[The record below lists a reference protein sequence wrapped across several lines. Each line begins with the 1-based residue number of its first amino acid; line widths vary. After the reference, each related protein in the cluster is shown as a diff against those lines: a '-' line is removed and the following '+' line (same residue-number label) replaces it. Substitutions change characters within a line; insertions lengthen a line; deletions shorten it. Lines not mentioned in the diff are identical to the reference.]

1 MIAKIIEPMKRKR
14 TVQVFDVEEW
24 PICEYCGMPIE
35 PNEVDWH
42 KHHERWLIRQRLEAE
57 TINSRSDDPNKAAES
72 SDDFVPRVY
81 LTAEMLEP
89 PKP

>member
-1 MIAKIIEPMKRKR
+1 MKRKR

-42 KHHERWLIRQRLEAE
+42 RHHEQWMLRQQHVTEK
-57 TINSRSDDPNKAAES
+57 TKS
-72 SDDFVPRVY
+72 SHASTDDFVPRVY
-81 LTAEMLEP
+81 VSAEMLEP
-89 PKP
+89 PKK

>member
-1 MIAKIIEPMKRKR
+1 MIAKIAEPMKRKR

-42 KHHERWLIRQRLEAE
+42 KHHEHWLLRQRHEAE
-57 TINSRSDDPNKAAES
+57 NPLAADPNKLSAEN

-81 LTAEMLEP
+81 LAAEMLEP

>member
-1 MIAKIIEPMKRKR
+1 MNAKIAIEPMKKKR

-35 PNEVDWH
+35 PNELDWH
-42 KHHERWLIRQRLEAE
+42 KHHERWMLLQTQDTEQTKSKTL
-57 TINSRSDDPNKAAES
+57 
-72 SDDFVPRVY
+72 PRVY
-81 LTAEMLEP
+81 LSAEVLEP

>member
-1 MIAKIIEPMKRKR
+1 MSDAQIMAPMKRKR

-35 PNEVDWH
+35 PNEIDWH
-42 KHHERWLIRQRLEAE
+42 KHHEQWLLRQRQEESAAGSKADQADDLVTRIYLSAE
-57 TINSRSDDPNKAAES
+57 
-72 SDDFVPRVY
+72 V
-81 LTAEMLEP
+81 LEP

>member
-1 MIAKIIEPMKRKR
+1 MHRNSGGTVNAKIVEPMKTKR

-42 KHHERWLIRQRLEAE
+42 KHHERWMLRQRQN
-57 TINSRSDDPNKAAES
+57 TES
-72 SDDFVPRVY
+72 SKSKTPSQVY
-81 LTAEMLEP
+81 LTAQVLEP
-89 PKP
+89 PKS

>member
-1 MIAKIIEPMKRKR
+1 MIAKIAEPMKRKR

-42 KHHERWLIRQRLEAE
+42 KHHEQWLLRHQPEPKDPDRQDADK
-57 TINSRSDDPNKAAES
+57 SSAES

-81 LTAEMLEP
+81 LTAQMLEP